1 MPERGF
7 INHFLPNNI
16 QHYLY
21 VNISMGLK
29 QLYHTTR
36 FQDAENLIKTLQW
49 VIPIG
54 HAGFAG
60 NHIKKTVWITGFLN
74 PANPEV

>member
-1 MPERGF
+1 
-7 INHFLPNNI
+7 
-16 QHYLY
+16 
-21 VNISMGLK
+21 MGLK

>member
-1 MPERGF
+1 
-7 INHFLPNNI
+7 
-16 QHYLY
+16 
-21 VNISMGLK
+21 MGLK
-29 QLYHTTR
+29 QLYHTTG
-36 FQDAENLIKTLQW
+36 FQDAEYLIKTYQW

-74 PANPEV
+74 TANSEV